1 MGALIEHGHKVLL
14 FAASIDARALAG
26 LEAEALCLTNWLV
39 PPHEGAEHL
48 ASFLAALRVRKYS
61 MLERWKHWAQL
72 VKRDAHALYLA
83 ARDPRVP
90 WVAKTL
96 ALAVAAYAL
105 SPIDLIPDFIP
116 VFGYLDDLV
125 IVPAGIALVIRL
137 VPPDIMA
144 EHRAIAVAAQDR
156 PVSRKVAAIIV
167 GLWVLSIGLTLWW
180 AKRYI

>member
-1 MGALIEHGHKVLL
+1 
-14 FAASIDARALAG
+14 
-26 LEAEALCLTNWLV
+26 
-39 PPHEGAEHL
+39 
-48 ASFLAALRVRKYS
+48 
-61 MLERWKHWAQL
+61 MLERWTHWARL

-90 WVAKTL
+90 WYAKAL

-116 VFGYLDDLV
+116 VLGYLDDLI

-144 EHRAIAVAAQDR
+144 EHRALAVAAQDR
-156 PVSRKVAAIIV
+156 PVSRIGAAIIV

-180 AKRYI
+180 AKRFI